1 MLRASRFSVKVRLF
15 LLCCLPITVI
25 TVATVGYYQQLKHQ
39 QAAYQWA
46 AQQSS
51 ALSLTTNVSGQI
63 FHLLNPRI
71 DSKSFSDNLI
81 QIGQLFFRLEDVVS
95 QMESHI
101 DDLADSQLIFSDIN
115 RLRQLTQV
123 ATFDNYQSLYEDTLE
138 GFSLVQSLMT
148 RFQYDLFPYDNQG
161 QLDPTLQWMQKWH
174 VLFGQFLFYRDK
186 QAWLLS
192 DIPSDAAQ
200 YDNWLSRYQTV
211 SGRKAYLW
219 SQLLAIRSWGETPTW
234 GSELHLLNT
243 EAGISGERL
252 PSEFM
257 RTKPTEEDLR
267 AFYSIWLNNNSKLY
281 ALFHE
286 VGERVAARA
295 NERIELIQ
303 ERIMFVVSSVAVL
316 NMLILVLG
324 FGTFSRI
331 SAKLNRILYAMRRLG
346 DGHDEVEAIPVE
358 GNDELSDFARDL
370 NKFVKELQQREQELV
385 DAKETAVSANRAKS
399 AFLANMSHEIRTPLN
414 GIIGMVEIFSAT
426 TLNTSQREILL
437 DIDSSSH
444 SLLVLINDILDLS
457 KIESGNLSLTHH
469 AFNMAELVFDSV
481 NMINSKAVSQHIELN
496 VDIDPTLPRCVVS
509 DEFRVKQILMNL
521 LSNSVKFTQDGY
533 VTTKLTY
540 FGGDAPKIHVSV
552 SDTGKGID
560 NSKLATIF
568 EPFTQEDG
576 SITRRYGGTGLGL
589 AICKQLLDLMHGEI
603 HVTSEVGKGSSFEFS
618 IPVDLQ
624 LSQPYPMFAPL
635 TGSALLIHN
644 GSNYRT
650 LVVRECQRLGL
661 RLYQANSVDQLP
673 ELPKDVMYV
682 LYCQNLTRSVRS
694 DNEVLV
700 RTFADAQRILLQHH
714 LFVNRE
720 FSIPFHS
727 QITLPLMGQRFER
740 ALRALVPNSDTT
752 SALGA
757 LNGDD
762 VNLKV
767 GHLNRIL
774 IVEDN
779 LMNQKIASF
788 FLEKAGL
795 DYVIVSNGQEAVDI
809 ITQGGVF
816 CAVLMDC
823 MMPVMDGLSATRK
836 IRQWEKI
843 EKQRRLPIIALTA
856 SVLDEDIANCFDAG
870 MDAYLPKPYKSQQ
883 LFDVLNELNVFEQ
896 S

>member
-39 QAAYQWA
+39 QAVYQWT
-46 AQQSS
+46 AQQSR
-51 ALSLTTNVSGQI
+51 ALSLTTSISGQV

-71 DSKSFSDNLI
+71 DNENFSDNLI
-81 QIGQLFFRLEDVVS
+81 QIGQLFFRLEDLVS
-95 QMESHI
+95 QMESHL
-101 DDLADSQLIFSDIN
+101 DEERDAQLIFNDIN

-123 ATFDNYQSLYEDTLE
+123 ATFSNHDGLYEDALE
-138 GFSLVQSLMT
+138 GFSLVQSLLT
-148 RFQYDLFPYDNQG
+148 RFQYDLSPYDNQA
-161 QLDPTLQWMQKWH
+161 QVDPTLQWMQKWH
-174 VLFGQFLFYRDK
+174 VMFGQFLYLRDK

-192 DIPSDAAQ
+192 GVPNDASQ
-200 YDNWLSRYQTV
+200 YDNWLNRYQTV

-219 SQLLAIRSWGETPTW
+219 SQLLAIRGWGDTPLW
-234 GSELHLLNT
+234 RSELNLLNT
-243 EAGISGERL
+243 AAGVPGESVTSAL
-252 PSEFM
+252 V
-257 RTKPTEEDLR
+257 RTKPSEADLST
-267 AFYSIWLNNNSKLY
+267 YYDVWLNNNSKLY
-281 ALFHE
+281 ALHHQ
-286 VGERVAARA
+286 VGEVLAARA
-295 NERIELIQ
+295 NEHVNQLQ
-303 ERIMFVVSSVAVL
+303 QRIMVVVSCATLFNVV
-316 NMLILVLG
+316 IIVLG
-324 FGTFSRI
+324 YGTFARI
-331 SAKLNRILYAMRRLG
+331 SAKLNRILYAMRQLG
-346 DGHDEVEAIPVE
+346 DGHHEVEAITVE

-370 NKFVKELQQREQELV
+370 NKFVTELQQREKELV
-385 DAKETAVSANRAKS
+385 DAKESAVSANRAKS

-437 DIDSSSH
+437 DIDGSSH

-469 AFNMAELVFDSV
+469 AFNMAELIFDSV

-533 VTTKLTY
+533 VTTKLTF
-540 FGGDAPKIHVSV
+540 FGGDEPKIHVSV

-603 HVTSEVGKGSSFEFS
+603 HVTSEVGKGSTFEFA

-661 RLYQANSVDQLP
+661 RLYQATSVDQLP
-673 ELPKDVMYV
+673 ELPKDIMYV
-682 LYCQNLTRSVRS
+682 LYCQNLTRSIRG
-694 DNEVLV
+694 DNDVLV
-700 RTFADAQRILLQHH
+700 RQFADAQRILLQHH
-714 LFVNRE
+714 LFVNKDLA
-720 FSIPFHS
+720 IPFHS
-727 QITLPLMGQRFER
+727 QVTLPLMGQRFER
-740 ALRALVPNSDTT
+740 ALRANEPHSDTT
-752 SALGA
+752 SALGT
-757 LNGDD
+757 LDD
-762 VNLKV
+762 VNLKI

-809 ITQGGVF
+809 ITQGGMF

-836 IRQWEKI
+836 IRHWEQV
-843 EKQRRLPIIALTA
+843 EKRRRLPIIALTA